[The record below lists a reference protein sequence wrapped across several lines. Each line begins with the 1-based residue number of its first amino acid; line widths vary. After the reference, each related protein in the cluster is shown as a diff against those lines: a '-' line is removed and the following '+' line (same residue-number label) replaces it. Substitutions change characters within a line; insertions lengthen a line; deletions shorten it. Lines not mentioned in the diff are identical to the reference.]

1 MPLRAL
7 VVNFFTKKMQT
18 RLIKY
23 WKPVTAVIFWGVSFA
38 ATKIALEELVPL
50 TLILLRLILA
60 VIFLTTIAV
69 YTKRDFSINLKSHGG
84 ILILALI
91 AVLHLWIQVTGL
103 QFTTAAKTGWI
114 IGITPVFMALLGFT
128 FFKETFNLIKSSGIL
143 IAFFGLILLISHGD
157 LSSIDLISNKGDFL
171 ILGSAFTWAVYSAV
185 NKKISLTYPPMM
197 TILFLFLMMAVIISP
212 FTINGEAV
220 QTVINLSAD
229 GWIAILF
236 LGILCSGA
244 AYVMWASALKEMES
258 AKVGA
263 FLYFEPFVTVI
274 AAWIILSENITL
286 LMILAGIIITIGVV
300 LVNLNLKR
308 VIYSR
313 DEKK

>member
-1 MPLRAL
+1 LK
-7 VVNFFTKKMQT
+7 TQI
-18 RLIKY
+18 IKY
-23 WKPVTAVIFWGVSFA
+23 WKPLAAVLFWGVSFV
-38 ATKIALEELVPL
+38 ATKIALDELVPL

-60 VIFLTTIAV
+60 VIFLTAIAV
-69 YTKRDFSINLKSHGG
+69 YTKRDFSISIKSHGG
-84 ILILALI
+84 ILVLALI

-114 IGITPVFMALLGFT
+114 IGITPVFMALLGLAV
-128 FFKETFNLIKSSGIL
+128 FKESLTLIKTSGIL

-157 LSSIDLISNKGDFL
+157 LSSVDLISNKGDFL
-171 ILGSAFTWAVYSAV
+171 ILGSSLTWAVYSAV

-197 TILFLFLMMAVIISP
+197 TVLFLFLMMAIIISP
-212 FTINGEAV
+212 FTINDEAIQSV
-220 QTVINLSAD
+220 LHFSTE

-263 FLYFEPFVTVI
+263 FLYFEPFVTVF
-274 AAWIILSENITL
+274 ASWIILSERITL
-286 LMILAGIIITIGVV
+286 LMILAGIIITLGVV
-300 LVNLNLKR
+300 LVNVNLKR
-308 VIYSR
+308 TFLYRKSLN
-313 DEKK
+313 DM